1 MVIKSVLLA
10 AAALLVLG
18 IPSVAGSAQKIDCRM
33 LRESISG
40 PRWLSIPQSR
50 LVINPAGGYDFL
62 PMKPPIAEGFGPAL
76 PVNLAY
82 WVGGEEPVK
91 LPMFWSWQPSRRGVD
106 ADTGIVGESVDL
118 LRGEPVAWRN
128 QDVSAD
134 FSESGVRVTLSGRS
148 FGHLAGT
155 LTVDLDETPY
165 LLFSVQSQGQ
175 SRWALKVSDGT
186 QAVDTYLKGDTADSG
201 DFAADVRAVTG
212 WHGKKKL
219 AVKLFVIG
227 EPGASIDCTSLECVG
242 LSSDFPTLSLKRTVW
257 APHEIVCE
265 AECPEI
271 RLDLQTTT
279 FFPDESTIAQMIHVR
294 RASSTSLILRG
305 CFPTG
310 SVRWDGK
317 RRALV
322 LESER
327 LRAVIALNRPAR
339 WLGAATSPVK
349 ALTGELSPDV
359 AEGTWALAVDG
370 VNTGDDIAI
379 VARFAP
385 GPGATGDLVS
395 KAAAMAEVPALKK
408 SLQKRE
414 ATWNTMLGRAPRPAD
429 FDLHLMK
436 YRGVTPEQIE
446 RTYYRA
452 WVFLGANVLPPMPEN
467 GYPYPQLAAGKPSL
481 WAEGHLRSRAS
492 AQWESMIAM
501 LFYACIDSETT
512 WEAFEGMMSLVDAN
526 GTMGGEGLPSRH
538 AQVAWTLYSE
548 TLDKER
554 LRKCYPAIKR
564 LLQWKIE
571 DPRWIFKGLTSP
583 GMKDIEFVVHD
594 LMDMQYALYIA
605 DALGMPEES
614 KYWQAQTEE
623 LAGKFRQWFW
633 ETPSGPVYR
642 IYDEQTKQRAAPDN
656 PWSVPAIVLPPG
668 ILQQPEKDSLVKLFK
683 SSLSSETPFMIWN
696 LSKHPGMS
704 FTLRGAW
711 QYGLVQE
718 TARYAESIM
727 RDIPAAGEFSE
738 WYNQDAYPARPIG
751 VAPSIFGAAG
761 IIDATLWHNGIMYG
775 DGLPVLVRL
784 PNASGVSNLS
794 VRGSR
799 IDVSFDPRG
808 DGVTISGEGL
818 RYLALPKGFHAAKAE
833 GSVTGWHGVLQ
844 VGGTL
849 RLLMHSEARTAAPSS
864 PADEVR

>member
-1 MVIKSVLLA
+1 MVIKCALLA
-10 AAALLVLG
+10 AAALLALG
-18 IPSVAGSAQKIDCRM
+18 ITSVAGSSQKIDCHM
-33 LRESISG
+33 LREAISG
-40 PRWLSIPQSR
+40 PRWLSVPQSR
-50 LVINPAGGYDFL
+50 LVLNPAGGYDFL
-62 PMKPPIAEGFGPAL
+62 PMRSPVAEGFGPAL

-82 WVGGEEPVK
+82 WVGGDEPVK
-91 LPMFWSWQPSRRGVD
+91 LPMFWSWQPSRKV
-106 ADTGIVGESVDL
+106 ADSSTGILGKSIDL
-118 LRGEPVAWRN
+118 LKGKPIAWRN

-134 FSESGVRVTLSGRS
+134 FAESGVHVTLNGRS
-148 FGHLAGT
+148 FGHIAGT

-165 LLFSVQSQGQ
+165 LLISVRSHDR

-186 QAVDTYLKGDTADSG
+186 QAADTYLRGDTADSG

-219 AVKLFVIG
+219 TVKLFVVG
-227 EPGASIDCTSLECVG
+227 EPGASIDCSILECVG
-242 LSSDFPTLSLKRTVW
+242 LSSDFPALSLKRTVW
-257 APHEIVCE
+257 APHEVVCE
-265 AECPEI
+265 AECPEM
-271 RLDLQTTT
+271 RLDLRTTT

-305 CFPTG
+305 YFPSG
-310 SVRWDGK
+310 KVRWDG
-317 RRALV
+317 RHQALV
-322 LESER
+322 LESES

-339 WLGAATSPVK
+339 WLGAATSLVK
-349 ALTGELSPDV
+349 GLTGSLSP
-359 AEGTWALAVDG
+359 EGDSGMWALAVDG
-370 VNTGDDIAI
+370 VKSGDDIAV

-395 KAAAMAEVPALKK
+395 QAAAMAEVPALKK

-414 ATWNTMLGRAPRPAD
+414 ATWNTMLSRAPRPAD

-436 YRGVTPEQIE
+436 DRGITPEQIE

-452 WVFLGANVLPPMPEN
+452 WVFLGADVLPPMPEN

-501 LFYACIDSETT
+501 LFFACIDSRTT

-594 LMDMQYALYIA
+594 LMDMQYAGYIT
-605 DALGMPEES
+605 DALGMAQES

-642 IYDEQTKQRAAPDN
+642 IYDEQKKQRAAPDN
-656 PWSVPAIVLPPG
+656 AWCIPAIVLPMG
-668 ILQQPEKDSLVKLFK
+668 ILQQPEKDSLLKLFK
-683 SSLSSETPFMIWN
+683 SSLNPETPFMIWN

-711 QYGLVQE
+711 QYGFVQE
-718 TARYAESIM
+718 TAQYAESIM

-738 WYNQDAYPARPIG
+738 WYNQDAYPPRPIG
-751 VAPSIFGAAG
+751 VTPSVFGATA
-761 IIDATLWHNGIMYG
+761 IIDSALWHNGIMYG

-784 PNASGVSNLS
+784 PNASDVSNLS

-818 RYLALPKGFHAAKAE
+818 RYLALPKGFHAAKAD
-833 GSVTGWHGVLQ
+833 TGMTEWHGVLP

-849 RLLMHSEARTAAPSS
+849 GLSMRSEPRKGSRSRP
-864 PADEVR
+864 